1 MQDSVSQ
8 AEAPTVVLERVTEY
22 IGQHRRPENAEPCG
36 DIFYRRLARE
46 TLRFLG
52 GHVHSRSAS

>member
-1 MQDSVSQ
+1 MNSVTQ
-8 AEAPTVVLERVTEY
+8 AEEPTMILPRITEY
-22 IGQHRRPENAEPCG
+22 QGQHRRPENAEPCG

-46 TLRFLG
+46 TMRFLG